1 MATLFPASETAP
13 PSYGQRLTQF
23 VPIIGVIRNY
33 KRDDLSG
40 DLIAGLIVAIMLI
53 PQGMAYALLAG
64 LPPQQGLYASILPV
78 LLYGVFGTSRYLA
91 VGPVAIVSLLT
102 AASVGALAEGG
113 SAEYVQIA
121 ITLAFL
127 VGIFQTAMGL
137 FRAGFLVNFLSH
149 PVISG
154 FSSAAAIVIGFSQ
167 VKSLLGISIPRS
179 EHFYEQVIDVI
190 RHLPNINWI
199 TFSMGIAGIFILL
212 FFKQQLPALLTQRG
226 VTHQLATPIS
236 NSAPLLIVLLGA
248 LLVMLFQLDQSAD
261 VGIVG
266 AVPAGLPQFTQPNFD
281 FGTWQ
286 TLLATA
292 LAISFVGYMESYSV
306 AKSLASRR
314 RSRTSQRE
322 KVTANQELIALG
334 LANIGATFTGGYPV
348 TGGFSR
354 SLVNFSAGART
365 TVASIIT
372 AILIGI
378 SVLFLTPLFYYIP
391 KTMLAAI
398 ILVAVSGLFDAK
410 TMQHV
415 WQYNKRDAAALFVTF
430 FAVLGLGVENG
441 IIVGAVTSLIMFI
454 ARTSNPH
461 VAIIGRLP
469 NSDFYRNVKRHNVQ
483 TWPEVAMLRIDA
495 SLYFANT
502 KLFEDTIAEIVASQC
517 ELKHLILVGTAIND
531 VDYTAV
537 EELEAIWQELHT
549 LGIELHLAAFKG
561 PVLDRLANSHLLHH
575 LGDDHVHLTTHAA
588 MQTLGFV

>member
-1 MATLFPASETAP
+1 MATLIPISETAP
-13 PSYGQRLTQF
+13 LTLGQRLAQF
-23 VPIIGVIRNY
+23 VPIIDVVRNY
-33 KRDDLSG
+33 KRGDFSG
-40 DLIAGLIVAIMLI
+40 DLIAGVIVAIMLI

-78 LLYGVFGTSRYLA
+78 LLYGIFGTSRYLA

-102 AASVGALAEGG
+102 AASVGAMAEGG
-113 SAEYVQIA
+113 SAEYIQLA

-149 PVISG
+149 PVLSG

-179 EHFYEQVIDVI
+179 EHFYEQVVDVV
-190 RHLPNINWI
+190 RHLPETNGV
-199 TFSMGIAGIFILL
+199 TLGMGVVGIAILL
-212 FFKQQLPALLTQRG
+212 FFKQRLPALLKQRR
-226 VTHQLATPIS
+226 VPPQLATPIS
-236 NSAPLLIVLLGA
+236 KSAPLLIVLLGA
-248 LLVMLFQLDQSAD
+248 LLVAAFQLHNSAD

-266 AVPAGLPQFTQPNFD
+266 SVPAGLPSFTQPSFD

-306 AKSLASRR
+306 AKSLASKR
-314 RSRTSQRE
+314 RE
-322 KVTANQELIALG
+322 KVVANQELLALG

-365 TVASIIT
+365 TVASLIT

-398 ILVAVSGLFDAK
+398 IIVAVSGLFDAK
-410 TMQHV
+410 TMRQV
-415 WQYNKRDAAALFVTF
+415 WLYNKRDAAALFATF
-430 FAVLGLGVENG
+430 FAVLALGVENG
-441 IIVGAVTSLIMFI
+441 ILVGAAASLVLFI

-469 NSDFYRNVKRHNVQ
+469 DSSFYRNVKRHTVQ

-502 KLFEDTIAEIVASQC
+502 KLFEDTVAEVVASQC

-537 EELEAIWQELHT
+537 EALEAIWQELNT

-561 PVLDRLANSHLLHH
+561 PVLDRLSRSHLLHH
-575 LGDDHVHLTTHAA
+575 LGDDHIHLTTHAA
-588 MQTLGFV
+588 IQNLGFV